1 VGGKNKYIVNG
12 RSESQQDV
20 ANMFQSVQLNVNNPN
35 FLIMQGKI
43 TQVLNMKPTQIL
55 GMIQEAAGTRLY
67 EDRKEKALKAME
79 KKDLKLQHSSML
91 IDTEI
96 TPKLDELREKKR
108 VLLEYQKLKS
118 EKEQLEKILVASE
131 YCKLQTNLEKYEE
144 KQQFS
149 TDRLKHLE
157 KMQRIL
163 KEEIKEIESRIEEV
177 TADRAKNGGSY
188 FELEQEL
195 KDLGKEMIRLKTLL
209 SLKEATYKD
218 EEEQMKELAA
228 NAKEAETSL
237 ADAQARLSVLKANCQ
252 ETIERHDKIQAEVKD
267 TANLLQTLTT
277 GLASTEGQE
286 NGFIDQLVQAKQDV
300 THATAE
306 IQQMKMTIS
315 HLQKELKTEEPKA
328 KAAKKENQS
337 LMRELDSAK
346 NVLEIISEELDSFQF
361 DSAQEQ
367 VALARKTEI
376 ETQLS
381 QISKKIQEVERSVHG
396 LEFTYSD
403 PYPGFDRSKVKGLV
417 ANLITIPKEH
427 VDKATALEV
436 CAGGK
441 LYQVV
446 VESQDVATQL
456 IQKGKLRRRVT
467 IIPLNK
473 ISAFKVQAERIAT
486 AKKLA
491 PGDVDLALTL
501 IGSDK
506 ELEQA
511 MNYVFGSTLI
521 CSGPDVAKMVTF
533 DKRVQLRSVTL
544 EGDVYDPSGQ
554 LSGGARQQTTG
565 SLLRI
570 QELKQ
575 LQITKTELE
584 REYQS
589 ALNDYEDIKS
599 KKQLWNSM
607 KQKKE
612 LKEHEFGLL
621 QKRLSN
627 NPHFKVIQNVEEM
640 IQKHSEAKS
649 QLDLAQQK
657 LKDSQQRVL
666 EIEKEMNELTNNRE
680 GKLKSLQNQ
689 IKNGKKELAGLQPTV
704 EKMQEQIMLIEAECT
719 QMEGERER
727 IDQLMKQLDQQM
739 KSTSTEDS
747 ALKKEIHALETTQM
761 QLNIR
766 LKEERKALTKFD
778 KELQQCEQ
786 MIQQKSQQIEDGKLE
801 AQQLQVELANASQ
814 GRDAIASQLRQ
825 LEKANQWIPD
835 QEQYSLFM

>member
-1 VGGKNKYIVNG
+1 
-12 RSESQQDV
+12 
-20 ANMFQSVQLNVNNPN
+20 MFQSVQLNVNNPN

-43 TQVLNMKPTQIL
+43 TQVLNMKPSQIL

-67 EDRKEKALKAME
+67 EDRKEKALKAIE

-108 VLLEYQKLKS
+108 VLLEFQKLKS
-118 EKEQLEKILVASE
+118 EKEQLEKVLVASE
-131 YCKLQTNLEKYEE
+131 YCNLQTNLEKFEE

-149 TDRLKHLE
+149 ADRLKHLQ
-157 KMQRIL
+157 KMQGIL
-163 KEEIKEIESRIEEV
+163 QGEIKEVESRIEEV
-177 TADRAKNGGSY
+177 TSDRAKNGGAF
-188 FELEQEL
+188 FELEQES
-195 KDLGKEMIRLKTLL
+195 KDLGKEITRLKTQI
-209 SLKEATYKD
+209 SLKEATAHD
-218 EEEQMKELAA
+218 EAEQMKELTA
-228 NAKEAETSL
+228 NAKEAESGL
-237 ADAQARLSVLKANCQ
+237 AEANRRLEALKTNCQ
-252 ETIERHDKIQAEVKD
+252 DTIEQHEKIQAEVKD

-277 GLASTEGQE
+277 GLATTEGQE
-286 NGFIDQLVQAKQDV
+286 NGFIDQLVQAKQEV
-300 THATAE
+300 THAAAE

-328 KAAKKENQS
+328 KAARKENQS
-337 LMRELDSAK
+337 LMKELESAK
-346 NVLEIISEELDSFQF
+346 NVLEMISGELHSFQF
-361 DSAQEQ
+361 DPSEEQ
-367 VALARKTEI
+367 IAMERKTEL
-376 ETQLS
+376 ETQLN
-381 QISKKIQEVERSVHG
+381 QISKKIQEVERSIHG
-396 LEFTYSD
+396 LEFSYTD

-491 PGDVDLALTL
+491 PGNVDLALTL

-533 DKRVQLRSVTL
+533 DKRVQLRSVTM

-575 LQITKTELE
+575 LQHKKVDLE
-584 REYQS
+584 RDYQA
-589 ALNDYEDIKS
+589 ALGLCEDFKA
-599 KKQLWNSM
+599 KKQLWNAL

-612 LKEHEFGLL
+612 LKEHELGLL
-621 QKRLSN
+621 QNRMSN

-640 IQKHSEAKS
+640 IQKHTEAKLHLERS
-649 QLDLAQQK
+649 QRK
-657 LKDSQQRVL
+657 LKDGQQRVL

-680 GKLKSLQNQ
+680 GKLKSLQDQ
-689 IKNGKKELAGLQPTV
+689 IKHGKEALSKLQPTV
-704 EKMQEQIMLIEAECT
+704 EKMQEQIMLIEAECS
-719 QMEGERER
+719 QMKGEQER
-727 IDQLMKQLDQQM
+727 INLMMKQLEDQM
-739 KSTSTEDS
+739 RDTSEEDS
-747 ALKKEIHALETTQM
+747 TLKKELHALEATQM
-761 QLNIR
+761 KLNIR
-766 LKEERKALTKFD
+766 MKEERKSLTKYD

-786 MIQQKSQQIEDGKLE
+786 SIQQKAQQIEDGKLE
-801 AQQLQVELANASQ
+801 VQQLQVELSNASQ
-814 GRDAIASQLRQ
+814 GRDAIANQLHQ
-825 LEKANQWIPD
+825 LEKANPWIPD
-835 QEQYSLFM
+835 QEQYFFTHLDSLEKKGPFMILPR